1 MRGDPRRGEGAG
13 VWQARRAYPEKPSLG
28 QYRRDPPLGVVPKS
42 GEPAR
47 LVRLASRG
55 LESGRETNRRRDI
68 FGPGAATAF
77 LPAAP
82 QDRVIYMETLPGEG

>member
-13 VWQARRAYPEKPSLG
+13 VGQARRAYPEKPGLR
-28 QYRRDPPLGVVPKS
+28 QYRRDPPLGVVPKP
-42 GEPAR
+42 GEPAG
-47 LVRLASRG
+47 LVRLAGRG

-68 FGPGAATAF
+68 FGPGAATTF
-77 LPAAP
+77 LAAAP